1 MTAHGQITEDLIK
14 EHRLQA
20 LFDQNT
26 IAVSGNLA
34 VIVTLPLILDN
45 SSTGGIIFPWL
56 ASFLFIILL
65 RVINWRLWKKDQ
77 DWKSRK
83 RIYFLSY
90 GALSFLTGMAWFVL
104 AAFVSINGTP
114 STMASLLLI
123 LAGVCG
129 ASVSTLSASFRIY
142 ASFVMPIILPT
153 TFILIF
159 GNDFEMM
166 PLGILCFIYMVIVL
180 RSNWLMN
187 RILIQSLINRFEKE
201 DLVADLESEKHHVN
215 ALNERLERDILVK
228 EAFGQQLQ
236 EKNAE
241 LAHAH
246 NELEVTL
253 KKAREYARNA
263 EEASQA
269 KGEFLATMSHE
280 IRTPMNGIIGL
291 TDLLADTKLNADQED
306 FVKTIKISADS
317 LLTILNDILDFSKIE
332 AGKIELESVD
342 FHLAE
347 SLESIT
353 DILAPRAH
361 EKGLDFILDIDDAFF
376 RKLNGD
382 PNRIRQVAINF
393 LNNAIKFTH
402 EGEICLKVEVM
413 SETPTGILACFKIS
427 DTGIGISAEQKSRL
441 FQEFSQADA
450 STTRKYGGTGLG
462 LVICKKLAEL
472 MGGEV
477 GVNSV
482 PGEGSTFWFTVMLGK
497 VFDKAPVEPE
507 KSHDGLNVLL
517 VESHSAHRQIIV
529 RHLKRLGC
537 RVKTVDRG
545 KEVLDSVEDCMIN
558 GMLFDIVM
566 IDHKMKDLSW
576 EGLARRLRMNASTC
590 GMSLLL
596 LTTATNLALKR
607 KNMEELF
614 HAVLTKPVK
623 LKSLQAALTLAKEAQ
638 KSIAAARRYEKKTVI
653 EKEKTPADRGA
664 LRVLVVEDNRVNQ
677 KVALKTMEKFGAA
690 VEVANNG
697 VEAVDALQEKTFDL
711 VFMDIHMPEMDGMT
725 ATKIIRQSGPDM
737 PNYGIPIVAM
747 TANAMK
753 GDREKYLDIG
763 MNDYLSKPFKR
774 ADLEA
779 LLQRYAEKI
788 NSKK

>member
-1 MTAHGQITEDLIK
+1 MTAKRQITEDLIK
-14 EHRLQA
+14 QHRLQA

-26 IAVSGNLA
+26 IAVTGNLA
-34 VIVTLPLILDN
+34 VIVALPLILDN
-45 SSTGGIIFPWL
+45 SLTGGIIFPWL
-56 ASFLFIILL
+56 ACFLFIILL
-65 RVINWRLWKKDQ
+65 RVLNWRLWKNDRQ
-77 DWKSRK
+77 WQTRT
-83 RIYFLSY
+83 RIYYLTY
-90 GALSFLTGMAWFVL
+90 GALSALTGVTWFVL
-104 AAFVSINGTP
+104 TAHVIFNGTS
-114 STMASLLLI
+114 STTAYLLLI
-123 LAGVCG
+123 LTGVCG

-142 ASFVMPIILPT
+142 ATFVTPIILPT
-153 TFILIF
+153 ALILIF
-159 GNDFEMM
+159 SSDLGMM
-166 PLGILCFIYMVIVL
+166 PLGVLCLIYLVIAL
-180 RSNWLMN
+180 KSNWRMN
-187 RILIQSLINRFEKE
+187 RILIESLINRFEKE
-201 DLVADLESEKHHVN
+201 DLVSDLESEKYRVN
-215 ALNERLERDILVK
+215 ALNERLEKDILVK

-263 EEASQA
+263 EEASRA
-269 KGEFLATMSHE
+269 KGDFLATMSHE

-332 AGKIELESVD
+332 AGKIELETVD
-342 FHLAE
+342 FHLGE

-376 RKLNGD
+376 RQLSGD

-402 EGEICLKVEVM
+402 KGEICLKVEVM

-427 DTGIGISAEQKSRL
+427 DTGIGISPEQRSRL

-477 GVNSV
+477 GVDSV
-482 PGEGSTFWFTVMLGK
+482 PGKGSTFWFTVMLGK
-497 VFDKAPVEPE
+497 VFDKALVKPE
-507 KSHDGLNVLL
+507 RPHDGLNVLL
-517 VESHSAHRQIIV
+517 VESHSAHQQIIL

-537 RVKTVDRG
+537 RVTTVDRG
-545 KEVLDSVEDCMIN
+545 KQVIDSIENCMFN
-558 GMLFDIVM
+558 GILFDIVM

-623 LKSLQAALTLAKEAQ
+623 LKSLQAALTLAQEAQ
-638 KSIAAARRYEKKTVI
+638 RSVAAARRYEKKNVVVQDSA
-653 EKEKTPADRGA
+653 PATADA
-664 LRVLVVEDNRVNQ
+664 LRILVVEDNRVNQ
-677 KVALKTMEKFGAA
+677 KVARRTMEKLGAS

-697 VEAVDALQEKTFDL
+697 IEAVDLLQEKEFDM
-711 VFMDIHMPEMDGMT
+711 VFMDIHMPEMDGT
-725 ATKIIRQSGPDM
+725 SATKIIRQAGPDM
-737 PNYGIPIVAM
+737 PNYGIPIIAM

-753 GDREKYLDIG
+753 GDREKYLEIG
-763 MNDYLSKPFKR
+763 MDAYLSKPFKR
-774 ADLEA
+774 ADLEE
-779 LLQRYAEKI
+779 LMERYAPDSRRK
-788 NSKK
+788 